1 MTHAIMRP
9 VRETDFES
17 ILALAVQSGGGMTNL
32 PKQPD
37 TLRAKLRSAAV
48 SFAKGA
54 TKPGGEFYM
63 LALEKNGEVVGTSA
77 VFASVGGETGFVNYK
92 IIREFY
98 FSVSLA
104 KRFQRDV
111 LIPTHDFTD
120 CSEVGS
126 LYLAREVQGGGLG
139 RLLARARYLFIAQN
153 RSIVA
158 DVVCAEL
165 RGWRAPDGAQ
175 PFWNA
180 VGRRFF
186 NMDFEEADG
195 YNAAHGN
202 QFIEDLMPRYPI
214 YVDLLPKD
222 ARECL
227 GKPHDDALPAM
238 KMLTDEGFSYNQYVD
253 IFDGGPLV
261 DARVD
266 DLRAVR
272 QSRVVVIGEIANAPS
287 GVDALIAAGAVADF
301 RAIRAKARIEADA
314 LVIDR
319 AAAAA
324 LAVEVGSIV
333 RWAPW

>member
-1 MTHAIMRP
+1 
-9 VRETDFES
+9 
-17 ILALAVQSGGGMTNL
+17 
-32 PKQPD
+32 
-37 TLRAKLRSAAV
+37 
-48 SFAKGA
+48 
-54 TKPGGEFYM
+54 
-63 LALEKNGEVVGTSA
+63 
-77 VFASVGGETGFVNYK
+77 
-92 IIREFY
+92 
-98 FSVSLA
+98 
-104 KRFQRDV
+104 
-111 LIPTHDFTD
+111 
-120 CSEVGS
+120 
-126 LYLAREVQGGGLG
+126 
-139 RLLARARYLFIAQN
+139 
-153 RSIVA
+153 
-158 DVVCAEL
+158 
-165 RGWRAPDGAQ
+165 
-175 PFWNA
+175 
-180 VGRRFF
+180 
-186 NMDFEEADG
+186 
-195 YNAAHGN
+195 
-202 QFIEDLMPRYPI
+202 
-214 YVDLLPKD
+214 LLPKD